1 MTAFGSRREPE
12 HAART
17 LNALIIIGNYIYP
30 KKVMKTHENMLK
42 KSSEKHLKAK
52 VLPRRWS
59 CFRGPGGEVRQD
71 GARGEKL
78 KMKMKP

>member
-1 MTAFGSRREPE
+1 
-12 HAART
+12 
-17 LNALIIIGNYIYP
+17 
-30 KKVMKTHENMLK
+30 MKTHENMLK

-78 KMKMKP
+78 NFADVGSPSRAKLKMKP